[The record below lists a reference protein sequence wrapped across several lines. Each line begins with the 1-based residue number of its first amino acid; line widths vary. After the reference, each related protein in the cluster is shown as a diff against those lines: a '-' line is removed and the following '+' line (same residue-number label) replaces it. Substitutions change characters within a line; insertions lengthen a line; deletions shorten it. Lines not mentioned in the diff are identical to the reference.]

1 MDRPETTEIR
11 MFQPG
16 SLDRPHPMSRRRF
29 LGCAGAIATGGV
41 SLPVVARVLAPDTS
55 AKRKIL
61 FLGGT
66 EYLGP
71 ATVSSALRA
80 GHEVTLFNR
89 GRTNP
94 HLFPDLE
101 KLRGDRYPDR
111 GEGLAALGGTRQ
123 WDAVIDTWQGPPVL
137 VDQTAEL
144 LTGRVG
150 SYTYVSSVAVYG
162 GENYR
167 KAGIDE
173 EARLPTL
180 RPMPRD
186 PAADLDY
193 PRCKQYGETVV
204 RLRYPDAHHVHRA
217 HAIIGTLPNG
227 DVSDLS
233 QAYWPARVDRGGEI
247 LAPGAPTDTT
257 QWIDVEDLATWIID
271 CIDSRRRGTYNVLRT
286 QTMNEFL
293 LGMKAITG
301 TASTF
306 TWVPA
311 RELFDQGVGS
321 WGDVPLWISHQ
332 EPESGFC
339 QISDRKTRDAG
350 LRVRPMADT
359 FGRVLRAF
367 RAHHSWDD
375 FIAET
380 CDCCRLAR
388 VERRL
393 LELHG

>member
-1 MDRPETTEIR
+1 

-150 SYTYVSSVAVYG
+150 SYV
-162 GENYR
+162 
-167 KAGIDE
+167 
-173 EARLPTL
+173 
-180 RPMPRD
+180 
-186 PAADLDY
+186 
-193 PRCKQYGETVV
+193 
-204 RLRYPDAHHVHRA
+204 
-217 HAIIGTLPNG
+217 
-227 DVSDLS
+227 
-233 QAYWPARVDRGGEI
+233 WPASITETKVFCSSSSAAWASRTRCDASSIKRG
-247 LAPGAPTDTT
+247 AVRSNKRPSAS
-257 QWIDVEDLATWIID
+257 V
-271 CIDSRRRGTYNVLRT
+271 SRSR
-286 QTMNEFL
+286 
-293 LGMKAITG
+293 
-301 TASTF
+301 
-306 TWVPA
+306 
-311 RELFDQGVGS
+311 
-321 WGDVPLWISHQ
+321 
-332 EPESGFC
+332 
-339 QISDRKTRDAG
+339 
-350 LRVRPMADT
+350 
-359 FGRVLRAF
+359 
-367 RAHHSWDD
+367 
-375 FIAET
+375 
-380 CDCCRLAR
+380 
-388 VERRL
+388 
-393 LELHG
+393 